1 MKNLFNKIRENKGKT
16 IIIGIAVLL
25 LIVLSVLF
33 QTQNLNIE
41 KIAFWKGDVDQTQTA
56 NVLDSDIVE
65 VIEKIN
71 LTSKEEKIAQS
82 SAIVI
87 DGLVHFTK
95 VKVPV
100 LSDTD
105 LFDYEGQKF
114 GCDDEVVWIIKD
126 VEPTPAPLNAAIRTM
141 FETETGMFKPGNFL
155 GTQEKL
161 EFDEARIENGIA
173 EIYLTGEFEV
183 ADECDA
189 PRQFIQLEEVAL
201 QFDSV
206 VGTQIFLNGELV
218 R

>member
-1 MKNLFNKIRENKGKT
+1 MKNLFNKIRENKRKSV
-16 IIIGIAVLL
+16 IIGLVVLVLIA
-25 LIVLSVLF
+25 LSVLF
-33 QTQNLNIE
+33 QTQTFNRDNL
-41 KIAFWKGDVDQTQTA
+41 AFWKGDIKDTQSA
-56 NVLDSDIVE
+56 NILNSDITK

-71 LTSKEEKIAQS
+71 LTSKEENISES
-82 SAIVI
+82 STMII
-87 DGLVHFTK
+87 DGLIHFTK

-105 LFDYEGQKF
+105 LFDYDGQKF
-114 GCDDEVVWIIKD
+114 GCDDEVVWVIKE

-155 GTQEKL
+155 GKQENI
-161 EFDEARIENGIA
+161 EFVEARIESGIA
-173 EIYLTGEFEV
+173 EIYLNGEFNIEN
-183 ADECDA
+183 ECDA

-206 VGTQIFLNGELV
+206 VGVQIFLNGELI